1 MIKSVIGN
9 GGHSSEIMTQIG
21 IKLVR
26 FVDNQYMD
34 NNTLTYPD
42 LSKFDVYAKANRE

>member
-9 GGHSSEIMTQIG
+9 GGHSSEVMDQMG

-26 FVDNQYMD
+26 FVNNQYI
-34 NNTLTYPD
+34 NIPRLVKVRRTHT
-42 LSKFDVYAKANRE
+42 KTNRE